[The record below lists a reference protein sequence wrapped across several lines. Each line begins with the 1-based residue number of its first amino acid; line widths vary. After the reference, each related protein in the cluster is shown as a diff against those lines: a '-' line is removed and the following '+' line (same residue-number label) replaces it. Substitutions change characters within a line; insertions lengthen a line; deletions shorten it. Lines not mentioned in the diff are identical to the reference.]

1 MKRDSSTICL
11 FVIIGIVTSLAF
23 TSCRMLA
30 ENAKPLSSKETLARL
45 KGKKIIAVQDY
56 PYDKTN
62 PLDQFGWPEV
72 DKPTTEYDRNY
83 PKRLKKYLDIELIKV
98 DFPELDA
105 TMKSI
110 DREEAK
116 KVADKWVTD
125 ATRVENVS
133 NELLERNAILY
144 LSLKELLKKYD
155 GDAIS
160 VTTWFFSGMK
170 NPKGVQLEL
179 KLPMSILELS
189 KEHIPSSCQCHIDCL
204 STMLIGKLLTGG
216 YMGFDGDVLNEAA
229 FEPKGK
235 RPEDAVVIAHCGA
248 PINPHGRDRMPYY
261 IRDHVHPPGC
271 AATYDW
277 PEGEPVTIVKFD
289 VYRKKMSVFTGTALD
304 GPALYK
310 NFDNVICRNKV
321 VVKLDDPESS
331 YLLPVGPEEGQFRDW
346 FGSWGCH
353 QVLFYGDWK
362 KEFKQFAE
370 TAGFQIVE

>member
-23 TSCRMLA
+23 TGCRMFA
-30 ENAKPLSSKETLARL
+30 ENAKPLNSKETLARL
-45 KGKKIIAVQDY
+45 KGKRIIAVQDY

-110 DREEAK
+110 DRKKAK
-116 KVADKWVTD
+116 KVADKWVAD

-133 NELLERNAILY
+133 NELLVRNAILY
-144 LSLKELLKKYD
+144 LSLKKLLMKYD

-204 STMLIGKLLTGG
+204 TTMLIGKLLTGG

-235 RPEDAVVIAHCGA
+235 RPEDVVVIAHCGA
-248 PINPHGRDRMPYY
+248 PINPHGSDRMPYY

-277 PEGEPVTIVKFD
+277 PEDEPVTIVKFD